1 MDRRV
6 ARTRNALHDAL
17 MSLVLRK
24 GYDAVTIQDILDEA
38 DVGRSTFY
46 SHYAG
51 KDELLRDGFR
61 RLRAELGAAR
71 AAGVNKPGKPSSF
84 TLALFEHA
92 RDYKRVYRALI
103 GSRGS
108 SIVLHEIRRVL
119 TELVRKDAGVRARAG
134 VPADLRVQFVVGA
147 LLTVLT
153 WWLEKRPGLA
163 PSEVDAMFRRLMTG
177 AARPGGHGAGLR
189 QTPPSGRR

>member
-17 MSLVLRK
+17 MSLVLQK
-24 GYDAVTIQDILDEA
+24 GYDAITIQDILDEA

-71 AAGVNKPGKPSSF
+71 TRDANKASESSSF

-92 RDYKRVYRALI
+92 REYKRVYRALI
-103 GSRGS
+103 GSKGS
-108 SIVLHEIRRVL
+108 SIVLQEIRRVL
-119 TELVRKDAGVRARAG
+119 TDLVRKDAGVRARDG

-153 WWLEKRPGLA
+153 WWLEKRPGLT
-163 PSEVDAMFRRLMTG
+163 PSEVDAMFRRLMT
-177 AARPGGHGAGLR
+177 
-189 QTPPSGRR
+189 TSS